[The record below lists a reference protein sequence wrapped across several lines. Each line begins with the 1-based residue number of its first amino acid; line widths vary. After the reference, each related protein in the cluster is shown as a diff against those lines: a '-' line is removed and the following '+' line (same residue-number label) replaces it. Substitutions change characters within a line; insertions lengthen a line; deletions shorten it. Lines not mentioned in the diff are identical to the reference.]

1 MDEQKRRLVSA
12 RRNTT
17 DDRPLEPGGAVVK
30 LSAPYLV
37 LPPPV
42 GGERAR
48 KGASWG
54 GREKERK
61 QMLKQSG
68 FSTTLP
74 PPNWQ
79 EWRTTLVIA
88 RTSRRN
94 RSMICFFLRP
104 FSFPFEIFVVIA
116 SLLLSST
123 RFRWQFH
130 GNLITRTHTHTH
142 THGVIVV
149 YLQRWERNRRCQW
162 KKTRN
167 PFRRPP
173 KVPFHRC

>member
-1 MDEQKRRLVSA
+1 MSLSLSNDVSNCNYYALARVAVIDLSFDPKSILPITSRFIKTRIVKDGRTETAACLREEKHDRRQTA
-12 RRNTT
+12 RTR
-17 DDRPLEPGGAVVK
+17 GGAVVK

-79 EWRTTLVIA
+79 E
-88 RTSRRN
+88 
-94 RSMICFFLRP
+94 
-104 FSFPFEIFVVIA
+104 
-116 SLLLSST
+116 
-123 RFRWQFH
+123 
-130 GNLITRTHTHTH
+130 
-142 THGVIVV
+142 
-149 YLQRWERNRRCQW
+149 
-162 KKTRN
+162 
-167 PFRRPP
+167 
-173 KVPFHRC
+173 